1 MIGGLRALTRTT
13 DGLIPVEKGI
23 RRQPSPLGGWCN
35 PGEDDCFC
43 SLIEVIFKFALQWWR
58 VFSFGG
64 AWFRLHDNVIDLW
77 WNGIGF
83 GYRQQ
88 FDGCSK

>member
-35 PGEDDCFC
+35 PGEDECFC
-43 SLIEVIFKFALQWWR
+43 SLVEVIFKFACVIAMVEGILIWWSL
-58 VFSFGG
+58 VS
-64 AWFRLHDNVIDLW
+64 
-77 WNGIGF
+77 
-83 GYRQQ
+83 
-88 FDGCSK
+88 SS